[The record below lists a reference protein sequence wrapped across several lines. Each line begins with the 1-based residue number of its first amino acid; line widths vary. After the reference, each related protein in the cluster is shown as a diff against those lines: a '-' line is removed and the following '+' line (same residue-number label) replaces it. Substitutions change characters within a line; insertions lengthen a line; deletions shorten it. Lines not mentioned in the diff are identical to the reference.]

1 MNAGE
6 KSAPARRR
14 SKAGSLRQRGAAL
27 LIFLLLL
34 VMAGLTYLVSGL
46 SPESADAR
54 RTQQTQE
61 VLSQARDALIG
72 YAIQYRE
79 RQLATGT
86 LDAMYGYLPMPDVG
100 TSRFHASQTPAC
112 NTEGCAMS
120 FINGAFPADTE
131 TIIGRFPWKTLGLE
145 PLRDAHGECLWYIVS
160 ANHKD
165 LGISSTVR
173 MNWDTLSHLDIVVAN
188 STAALTSALTS
199 DHDRPVAVIFSPGPL
214 LAGQNRV
221 PSGGDDV
228 ARCGGNYDVA
238 NYLDPATAGALG
250 IYSNY
255 FGDPATPN
263 DPNASAVTDTDTQKK
278 NLSLQ
283 GKVFASGG
291 NFLPNACQ
299 GVDCTLVANDN
310 GLSLTGDALFGAIR
324 KNANFRVDINSMLD
338 RMTFC
343 LRDKTALMPSSI
355 TGLVKPADK
364 SSGRFPVLSNTC
376 YDYTKSPIEP
386 YQCITNSGMN
396 MTGVSP
402 ESTSDC
408 VSNRVDPKGYFSN
421 YQEMVFFSKPDSG
434 TLAVNGE
441 NCAGVLLFANQ
452 RGSTQQRVTA
462 TQKDTP
468 SMYLEGDNLTH
479 FVGVGTT
486 FTGDILFDRL
496 NRVPPQAAAQDITRC
511 IPTGSSFTPVTSPA
525 LLPAQQLVAYDAA
538 TRVLTLGR
546 QDVTTGFG
554 FDADALF
561 GCAWFNDSRLLG
573 GGLRSY
579 FKLQFR
585 VVGTNVGF
593 NGFVFALADGRRN
606 NLLACGAGSSH
617 LGYSGNNGVTPKIN
631 FPKLGVEFDQS
642 RNAGYSEP
650 ADLSASTPG
659 RNDPCLVSSCGAVP
673 AYPASSHAA
682 IVYWGHE
689 TANVTDGVAR
699 PDDDDNAHG
708 FPTALSLP
716 GVPRPPR
723 SHADHAA
730 ESGIKPINLRGVNPA
745 TGNIENG
752 YDSRLYHVRVEVTPT
767 RNVNA
772 DPALSSTSL
781 RTEAWIE
788 WDPSL
793 SNQLAAIKNT
803 TRPMSLLYPA
813 YAATLS
819 DTAILYD
826 VPDGDCSVTGCPACK
841 TATNTCYW
849 PALGRVQLGFT
860 GSQRTSD
867 QQVEISD
874 FFTTWLP

>member
-1 MNAGE
+1 MHTGE
-6 KSAPARRR
+6 KSVPEVRRNEVP
-14 SKAGSLRQRGAAL
+14 SHRQRGAAL
-27 LIFLLLL
+27 MIFLLLL
-34 VMAGLTYLVSGL
+34 VMAGLTYFVSNL
-46 SPESADAR
+46 TPEGIEAR
-54 RTQQTQE
+54 RTQQGQE
-61 VLSQARDALIG
+61 SLTRAREALIG
-72 YAIQYRE
+72 YALRYRE
-79 RQLATGT
+79 AQLAQGQPGQ
-86 LDAMYGYLPMPDVG
+86 MYGYLPLPDLG
-100 TSRFHASQTPAC
+100 TTRNNNAGC
-112 NTEGCAMS
+112 LVEGCDAAN
-120 FINGAFPADTE
+120 FAGNAPNATV
-131 TIIGRFPWKTLGLE
+131 IGRLPWNTLGIE
-145 PLRDAHGECLWYIVS
+145 PLRDGHGECLWYAVS
-160 ANHKD
+160 GSHQRIQQA
-165 LGISSTVR
+165 VP
-173 MNWDTLSHLDIVVAN
+173 MNWDSLGHLDVVVAN
-188 STAALTSALTS
+188 GTAALASALAGA
-199 DHDRPVAVIFSPGPL
+199 HERPVAVIFAPGPPL
-214 LAGQNRV
+214 PGQDRA
-221 PSGGDDV
+221 PAGGDDV
-228 ARCGGNYDVA
+228 TRCGGNYNVA
-238 NYLDPATAGALG
+238 NYLDPATAAALG
-250 IYSNY
+250 GVTNY
-255 FGDPATPN
+255 LAGTN
-263 DPNASAVTDTDTQKK
+263 NASAVTDPNTPKA
-278 NLSLQ
+278 LSLQ
-283 GKVFASGG
+283 GRVFASGG

-299 GVDCTLVANDN
+299 GGNCDLVANDI
-310 GLSLTGDALFGAIR
+310 GLPLTGDMLFGALR
-324 KNANFRVDINSMLD
+324 KNAYFRTDINAMLD
-338 RMTFC
+338 RMTNC
-343 LRDKTALMPSSI
+343 LRDNFVAGGFVP
-355 TGLVKPADK
+355 TGISGFTPPADK
-364 SSGRFPVLSNTC
+364 SAGRIPYTAPDNACFDASQQPLGY
-376 YDYTKSPIEP
+376 YDHYREMLFVAKP
-386 YQCITNSGMN
+386 NSGN
-396 MTGVSP
+396 FTVNND
-402 ESTSDC
+402 TS
-408 VSNRVDPKGYFSN
+408 
-421 YQEMVFFSKPDSG
+421 
-434 TLAVNGE
+434 
-441 NCAGVLLFANQ
+441 CAGVLLFAGQ
-452 RGSTQQRVTA
+452 REGAQQRVTTA
-462 TQKDTP
+462 QKDAP
-468 SMYLEGDNLTH
+468 ANYLEAANLASFT
-479 FVGVGTT
+479 GVGTT
-486 FTGDILFDRL
+486 FGSVGGPTLFDRS
-496 NRVPPQAAAQDITRC
+496 PPQAAAQDIARC
-511 IPTGSSFTPVTSPA
+511 IPSGGSFTPVTSPA

>member
-1 MNAGE
+1 M
-6 KSAPARRR
+6 
-14 SKAGSLRQRGAAL
+14 
-27 LIFLLLL
+27 IFLLLL
-34 VMAGLTYLVSGL
+34 VMAGLTYFVRNLT
-46 SPESADAR
+46 PEGIEAR
-54 RTQQTQE
+54 RTQQGQE
-61 VLSQARDALIG
+61 SLTRAREALIG
-72 YAIQYRE
+72 YALRYRE
-79 RQLATGT
+79 AQLAQGQPGQ
-86 LDAMYGYLPMPDVG
+86 MYGYLPLPDLG
-100 TSRFHASQTPAC
+100 TTRNNNAGC
-112 NTEGCAMS
+112 LVEGCDAAN
-120 FINGAFPADTE
+120 FAGNAPNATV
-131 TIIGRFPWKTLGLE
+131 IGRLPWNTLGIE
-145 PLRDAHGECLWYIVS
+145 PLRDGHGECLWYVVS
-160 ANHKD
+160 GSHQRIQQA
-165 LGISSTVR
+165 VP
-173 MNWDTLSHLDIVVAN
+173 MNWDSLGHLDVVVAN
-188 STAALTSALTS
+188 GAAALASALAGA
-199 DHDRPVAVIFSPGPL
+199 HDRPVVVIFAPGPPL
-214 LAGQNRV
+214 PGQDRAPAGA
-221 PSGGDDV
+221 DDV
-228 ARCGGNYDVA
+228 TRCGGNYNVA
-238 NYLDPATAGALG
+238 NYLDPASAAALG
-250 IYSNY
+250 GVTNY
-255 FGDPATPN
+255 LAGTN
-263 DPNASAVTDTDTQKK
+263 NASAVTDPNTPKA
-278 NLSLQ
+278 LSLQ
-283 GKVFASGG
+283 GHVFASGG

-299 GVDCTLVANDN
+299 GGNCDLVANDI
-310 GLSLTGDALFGAIR
+310 GLPLTGDMLFGALR
-324 KNANFRVDINSMLD
+324 KNAYFRTDINAMLD
-338 RMTFC
+338 RMTNC
-343 LRDKTALMPSSI
+343 LRDNFVAGGFVP
-355 TGLVKPADK
+355 TGISGFTPPADK
-364 SSGRFPVLSNTC
+364 SAGRIPYTAPGNACFDASQQPLGY
-376 YDYTKSPIEP
+376 YDHYREMIFVAKP
-386 YQCITNSGMN
+386 NSGN
-396 MTGVSP
+396 FT
-402 ESTSDC
+402 
-408 VSNRVDPKGYFSN
+408 
-421 YQEMVFFSKPDSG
+421 
-434 TLAVNGE
+434 VN
-441 NCAGVLLFANQ
+441 NDASCAGVLLFAGQ
-452 RGSTQQRVTA
+452 RDGAQQRVTTA
-462 TQKDTP
+462 QKDAP
-468 SMYLEGDNLTH
+468 ANYLEAANLASFT
-479 FVGVGTT
+479 GVGTT
-486 FTGDILFDRL
+486 FGSVGGPTLFDRS
-496 NRVPPQAAAQDITRC
+496 PPQAAAQDIARC
-511 IPTGSSFTPVTSPA
+511 IPSGGSFTPVTSPA

-593 NGFVFALADGRRN
+593 NGFVFTLADGRRN

-723 SHADHAA
+723 SHADHAT
-730 ESGIKPINLRGVNPA
+730 ESGIKPINLRGVNPS

-752 YDSRLYHVRVEVTPT
+752 YDSRLYHVRVEATPT

-841 TATNTCYW
+841 AATNTCYW
-849 PALGRVQLGFT
+849 PALERVQLGFT